1 MLHVLPSREYHKMFV
16 NFVIPYR

>member
-1 MLHVLPSREYHKMFV
+1 MLHVLTSREYHKMFV